1 MRAGDCLCGL
11 EADAK
16 SRDPLDWTSRSSHAW
31 PQTRRKG
38 AHTGDA
44 GGPPSRAQPGLRRS
58 SVPRD
63 SRWVLAASGAPWTLS
78 RVGNPSPKQVSLS
91 SKHPAD
97 LGRPVFGFW
106 RSKPPVPSFC
116 GVPRAW
122 VARNRD
128 LHPANPHGRAIRSS
142 TCLAVCRGFNIAG
155 ASTGGTSQLL
165 SRSWR
170 VKNK

>member
-16 SRDPLDWTSRSSHAW
+16 SRHPLGWTSRSSHAW

-44 GGPPSRAQPGLRRS
+44 GGPSSRSHPRTRPAMLLRPPGQS
-58 SVPRD
+58 
-63 SRWVLAASGAPWTLS
+63 LAASGAPGTLS
-78 RVGNPSPKQVSLS
+78 RVGNPSPKQVSLT
-91 SKHPAD
+91 SKYPAD
-97 LGRPVFGFW
+97 LGRPVSGFW
-106 RSKPPVPSFC
+106 RSKPPVPFFY

-128 LHPANPHGRAIRSS
+128 LLPDNPHGRVIRSS
-142 TCLAVCRGFNIAG
+142 LVSLFVGVL
-155 ASTGGTSQLL
+155 TGGTSQLL
-165 SRSWR
+165 SRSWS
-170 VKNK
+170 KNKN